1 MVIPGHSST
10 IAAISITASSIATTS
25 ETIVVVRHF
34 RILLNKR
41 RIYLLDET
49 AGIAKLHLTI
59 TETVFRTRENTMFL
73 GSRNGNIKQT
83 SLLLQLTERGDNGT
97 WEDVLLQTYHK
108 DRRELKSLGGMN
120 GHERHT
126 GLVVIALAVEIGQQR
141 NALQIIRKISL
152 LLTSLLA
159 TFLHKTLH
167 SSQQLFQVLLTGQIL
182 RITAS
187 RFINI
192 GTNTTLLDDGVAQ
205 VEGVHAR
212 RLLHK
217 TADHQPETLQLGKR
231 SLVDSQTIMLGR
243 GNNLPEAHM
252 IVERTGS
259 NLCHGRIADS
269 SSRIVDN
276 TLESLLVVGICH
288 KTEISDDILDLLALE
303 EAESTIDAIR
313 NALFSELFLEA
324 SALGI
329 GTVENG
335 EIAVLAIVLTLDA
348 LDLATHDQ
356 GLFLVAVGWFV
367 DQALS
372 LVVLAVNVLR
382 NLIAVVL
389 DQAVC
394 RLHNALRAAIVLLQF
409 EESGFLEPALKTE
422 NIVDIGATKTI
433 DALGVVAHGT
443 NPLLLLAQLHHDAH
457 LGVVGV
463 LILVNQEEVEPVG
476 VFLPDV
482 LMLLKEL
489 EGKSQQIVE
498 IHGVGLLA
506 TLHIRNENFSH
517 TWHFGT
523 LVGLIQFLV
532 AGIVLRTHQVVL
544 SHRNAA
550 VDGGRLVDLLVESH
564 LLDDGLDER
573 ARVALIVDGKV
584 VGETYVLS
592 LGSENARENAVE
604 SSHIEMLRQFLSH
617 EFADAFF
624 HLSCSLVG
632 KGERHDAPGFH
643 SLLQE
648 VSDLIGKHTGLSR
661 TCTGNHKRRSVN
673 IFHSLALRFVQVVQ

>member
-1 MVIPGHSST
+1 M
-10 IAAISITASSIATTS
+10 
-25 ETIVVVRHF
+25 
-34 RILLNKR
+34 
-41 RIYLLDET
+41 
-49 AGIAKLHLTI
+49 
-59 TETVFRTRENTMFL
+59 
-73 GSRNGNIKQT
+73 
-83 SLLLQLTERGDNGT
+83 
-97 WEDVLLQTYHK
+97 
-108 DRRELKSLGGMN
+108 
-120 GHERHT
+120 
-126 GLVVIALAVEIGQQR
+126 
-141 NALQIIRKISL
+141 
-152 LLTSLLA
+152 
-159 TFLHKTLH
+159 
-167 SSQQLFQVLLTGQIL
+167 
-182 RITAS
+182 
-187 RFINI
+187 
-192 GTNTTLLDDGVAQ
+192 
-205 VEGVHAR
+205 
-212 RLLHK
+212 
-217 TADHQPETLQLGKR
+217 
-231 SLVDSQTIMLGR
+231 
-243 GNNLPEAHM
+243 
-252 IVERTGS
+252 
-259 NLCHGRIADS
+259 
-269 SSRIVDN
+269 
-276 TLESLLVVGICH
+276 
-288 KTEISDDILDLLALE
+288 
-303 EAESTIDAIR
+303 
-313 NALFSELFLEA
+313 
-324 SALGI
+324 
-329 GTVENG
+329 
-335 EIAVLAIVLTLDA
+335 
-348 LDLATHDQ
+348 
-356 GLFLVAVGWFV
+356 
-367 DQALS
+367 
-372 LVVLAVNVLR
+372 
-382 NLIAVVL
+382 L

-394 RLHNALRAAIVLLQF
+394 RLHNALRATIVLLQF
-409 EESGFLEPALKTE
+409 EESGSLEPTLKTE

-433 DALGVVAHGT
+433 DALRVVAHGT

-463 LILVNQEEVEPVG
+463 LILVNQKEVEPVG
-476 VFLPDV
+476 IFLPDV

-532 AGIVLRTHQVVL
+532 AGVVLRTHQVVL
-544 SHRNAA
+544 SYRDAA

-573 ARVALIVDGKV
+573 ARVALVVDGKV